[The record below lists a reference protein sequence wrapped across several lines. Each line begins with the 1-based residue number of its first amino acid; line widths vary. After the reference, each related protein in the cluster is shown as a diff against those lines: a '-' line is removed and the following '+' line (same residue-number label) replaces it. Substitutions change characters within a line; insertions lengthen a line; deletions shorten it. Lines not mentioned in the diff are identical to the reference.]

1 MADRFWIGGT
11 GTWDGSS
18 TTNWSTTSGGS
29 SGASVPG
36 FSDAAIFDAGSD
48 AGSGFTV
55 TISGTGGR
63 VGSIDTS
70 GLDQDMTLAGSP
82 GYIEIRG
89 ALNLAGGRVTWSST
103 SALYLG
109 GTSSHSFTSGGTSF
123 SCPIIF
129 QGAGSTYTLQDALTT
144 TGAYILFERGTFNA
158 NGYNV
163 TTPGGRGATG
173 VATRNVTMGAGTWTI
188 TGSGTNAWLFSTAT
202 GLTVTAGTS
211 TLLFTSASAKT
222 ANLGAYTFNVLS
234 QGGSGRLDVTH
245 TGATVAD
252 VQNAYKATGATA
264 IRFTA
269 GQTLT
274 TTSFTA
280 AGESGRVLTIDSSSA
295 GSAFTLSDASGTVSV
310 DYLSLRDSTATGG
323 AAFYAGA
330 NSTDVSG
337 NTGWTFTSVPVIASA
352 AITEAS
358 DSVSSAG
365 SLPIVAQA
373 AIATAGDALSS
384 AGVLPIVGVAAITTA
399 GDTLSSAGVLPIV
412 GAGAIGEAGD
422 SLVSAARLAL
432 IAAAAIS
439 EADDTLSAFGSDPIE
454 ADLSVTEADD
464 TLSADSW
471 VRFPI
476 AAALAVTEAGDVA
489 AAASSSRT
497 WQQVAVNSES
507 WTRVSR

>member
-1 MADRFWIGGT
+1 MATYYWVL
-11 GTWDGSS
+11 GSGNWNS
-18 TTNWSTTSGGS
+18 TNTANWSTSSGGS
-29 SGASVPG
+29 GGAGPPVAG
-36 FSDAAIFDAGSD
+36 DDVVFDAGSD
-48 AGSGFTV
+48 AGATFTV
-55 TISGTGGR
+55 TLVASSPAIRNFTA
-63 VGSIDTS
+63 S
-70 GLDQDMTLAGSP
+70 GLDFAMVLAGA
-82 GYIEIRG
+82 GV
-89 ALNLAGGRVTWSST
+89 ALRVDGNISLPATNFTWSATGNLNCEGSASSRTILTNGVTINST
-103 SALYLG
+103 PRLIS
-109 GTSSHSFTSGGTSF
+109 
-123 SCPIIF
+123 
-129 QGAGSTYTLQDALTT
+129 AGSTWTLQSALTSSVAIILTSGSLDAAGYAVSCT
-144 TGAYILFERGTFNA
+144 TFSSSNSNVRALTLGASTITLSSDW
-158 NGYNV
+158 V
-163 TTPGGRGATG
+163 LTTSTNMTLSAASSTIIMNRA
-173 VATRNVTMGAGTWTI
+173 GAGTKDFNGGGLTYGVLVQNTAGRLTF
-188 TGSGTNAWLFSTAT
+188 TGSNTFSDIQNGHKAVAAT
-202 GLTVTAGTS
+202 S
-211 TLLFTSASAKT
+211 
-222 ANLGAYTFNVLS
+222 
-234 QGGSGRLDVTH
+234 
-245 TGATVAD
+245 
-252 VQNAYKATGATA
+252 

-269 GQTLT
+269 GT
-274 TTSFTA
+274 TTTVTNFTA
-280 AGESGRVLTIDSSSA
+280 AGEAGRVLTIDSSSA
-295 GSAFTLSDASGTVSV
+295 GSAFTLSKASGTVDL

-323 AAFYAGA
+323 ASFYAGN

-337 NTGWTFTSVPVIASA
+337 NTGWTFTNAPRTAAA

-358 DSVSSAG
+358 DTVSSAGTVAIKAAAAIAEADDSVSSAG
-365 SLPIVAQA
+365 ALRISAQ
-373 AIATAGDALSS
+373 
-384 AGVLPIVGVAAITTA
+384 AAITTA